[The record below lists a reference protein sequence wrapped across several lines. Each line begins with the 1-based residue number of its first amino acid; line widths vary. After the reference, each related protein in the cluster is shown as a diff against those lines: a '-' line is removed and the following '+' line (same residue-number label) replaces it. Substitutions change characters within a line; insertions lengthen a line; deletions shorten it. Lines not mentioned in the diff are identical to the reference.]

1 MAGSTSFI
9 KRQKERARQE
19 KQKAKAEKRLQRK
32 AEKGPSSMDDQIASP
47 EEVAALYNLDD
58 SETTDPE
65 SDDTTP
71 S

>member
-32 AEKGPSSMDDQIASP
+32 QEKGSSSLDDQIASP

-58 SETTDPE
+58 ETSDVE
-65 SDDTTP
+65 SDEP
-71 S
+71 SSS